1 MLTMSLVVLAAVIGQ
16 AETDGPADAIH
27 PRNRSAEQLRIE
39 QLEREV
45 AKLQE
50 RLARIEARQGVQQ
63 TVYLPP
69 PTWMPAQPA
78 PLVAPVPAPLPQNGQ
93 QEINGIRFRMFLL
106 GGDDEKPASIT
117 GFQSGGITIVR

>member
-1 MLTMSLVVLAAVIGQ
+1 MLTLSLVVLAVVIGQ
-16 AETDGPADAIH
+16 AEATVPADAIT
-27 PRNRSAEQLRIE
+27 PQNRSAEQLRIE

-45 AKLQE
+45 AQLRE

-69 PTWMPAQPA
+69 PTWTPALPA
-78 PLVAPVPAPLPQNGQ
+78 PLVAPVPAPLPPSGG
-93 QEINGIRFRMFLL
+93 QEINGVKFRMFLL
-106 GGDDEKPASIT
+106 GGDDEKPASNF